1 MVLATLD
8 LDERALALMSTLA
21 PALPLLHGA
30 QIPALGL
37 GTSPLVG
44 SESTRQVRTALEAGY
59 RLIDTAEKY
68 RNEDSVGQAIRDSGI
83 DRSEIFITTKF
94 NRQWHSVDGVRTTY
108 EASLKRLGV
117 DYIDLLMVHWPNPDQ
132 DRYVDALR
140 GLQAI
145 LDDGGLRAIG
155 TSNFKPA
162 HLKRVLDETGITPD
176 VNQIQL
182 SPYSTRTASREY
194 HAAHGIVTE
203 SWSPLG
209 SSSGEL
215 RNDPVI
221 TAIAKDHGKSS
232 TQVVLRWHV
241 QLGLVAIPRS
251 SNPGRLAENI
261 NIFDFELT
269 DEEMGKI
276 SALDRGE
283 SMIADSDV
291 VGH

>member
-1 MVLATLD
+1 
-8 LDERALALMSTLA
+8 MSTLA
-21 PALPLLHGA
+21 PTLPLLHGA
-30 QIPALGL
+30 QIPAIGL

-68 RNEDSVGQAIRDSGI
+68 RNEDAVGQAIRDSGI

-162 HLKRVLDETGITPD
+162 HLQRVLDETGITPD